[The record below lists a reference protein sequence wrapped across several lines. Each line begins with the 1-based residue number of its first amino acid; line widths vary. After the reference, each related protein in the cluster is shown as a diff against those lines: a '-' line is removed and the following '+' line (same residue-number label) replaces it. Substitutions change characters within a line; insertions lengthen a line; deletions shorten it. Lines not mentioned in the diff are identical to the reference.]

1 MKFCAPAR
9 IDQVMTPPPKLH
21 KTLMLVWPLLMG
33 VGMIMVG
40 NGLQGTLL
48 GLRAHL
54 EGFPVFATGIVM
66 SMYYVGFVIGCNLA
80 PRAIASVGHIRVF
93 AAVASLAST
102 TILLH
107 GVFINIY
114 FWGAVRVISGIS
126 FAGMFIVAE
135 SWLNNIATN
144 KRRGQIFSSY
154 LFVIY
159 AGLFSG
165 QFLVNIAPLGRI
177 DLFVLV
183 SVLVSL
189 SLMPLV
195 LANKPAPG
203 YEAPEHLPFKKLMK
217 RSPLAMAGVFASG
230 LCAGTVLGIGP
241 VYANEIGF
249 TTAQTSFFIA
259 SYILGCALIPLFI
272 GWLSDHIDR
281 RQIIIAVTFCGF
293 ILANLSEIIRPLYIF
308 IFLFGGTT
316 ASIYSICIAY
326 MNDKIKREQILSATA
341 SLILFNSMGACLG
354 PVLMGLLLQETGTFY
369 FFPMLSAAFLFV
381 CLLGTFRTFMGKD
394 VDVEDQTPFIPI
406 PTRSSPEVLTIAE
419 GE

>member
-1 MKFCAPAR
+1 
-9 IDQVMTPPPKLH
+9 
-21 KTLMLVWPLLMG
+21 MG
-33 VGMIMVG
+33 VAMIMVG

-48 GLRAHL
+48 GLRADL

-66 SMYYVGFVIGCNLA
+66 SLYYVGFVLGCNLA

-93 AAVASLAST
+93 AAVASLASV

-114 FWGAVRVISGIS
+114 LWGVVRVISGMS

-144 KRRGQIFSSY
+144 KRRGQIFSLY

-165 QFLVNIAPLGRI
+165 QFLINLAPLEEM

-217 RSPLAMAGVFASG
+217 RSPLAMAGVFCSG

-241 VYANEIGF
+241 VYAHEIGF
-249 TTAQTSFFIA
+249 KTSQIALFIA
-259 SYILGCALIPLFI
+259 SYIMGCGLIPLFI
-272 GWLSDHIDR
+272 GWLSDRVDR
-281 RQIIIAVTFCGF
+281 RQIIIAVTFFGF
-293 ILANLSEIIRPLYIF
+293 VLANLSNVIPSLYAF
-308 IFLFGGTT
+308 IFLFGGVT

-326 MNDKIKREQILSATA
+326 MNDKIKREQILSATS

-354 PVLMGLLLQETGTFY
+354 PVLMGLLLQKSGPFY
-369 FFPMLSAAFLFV
+369 FFPTLSGALLFV
-381 CLLGTFRTFMGKD
+381 CVLGAFRTFTGKD
-394 VDVEDQTPFIPI
+394 VDVSEQSDFIPI
-406 PTRSSPEVLTIAE
+406 PARSSPDILNIVEND
-419 GE
+419 